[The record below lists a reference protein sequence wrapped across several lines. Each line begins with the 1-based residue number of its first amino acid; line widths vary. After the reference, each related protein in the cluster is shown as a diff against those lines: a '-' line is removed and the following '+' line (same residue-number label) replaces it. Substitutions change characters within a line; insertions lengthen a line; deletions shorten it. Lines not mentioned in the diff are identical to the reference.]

1 MTRCADRGHR
11 VILADAADRLGGI
24 LRLTDDDF
32 FKKDLCRFK
41 DLLVRQVSQRDIDV
55 RLNTFV
61 TAEMVQ
67 AIGPDALILAIGA
80 KPLMPPIPGI
90 EHAVPA
96 LDVYFNPE
104 VRIGDQVVMI
114 GGGLVGCEVGLEL
127 AQRGKSVTVIEMM
140 ERLVATAIGIHRTA
154 LLDEMD
160 RYGIRSWVNACCKK
174 IRSDG
179 VVIEDES
186 GKETFVAADTVVIG
200 LGMVP
205 TRQEVRALRAAA
217 GQIPVFEIGDCAVV
231 GKVGEAVQQG
241 YMAAMSII

>member
-1 MTRCADRGHR
+1 
-11 VILADAADRLGGI
+11 
-24 LRLTDDDF
+24 
-32 FKKDLCRFK
+32 
-41 DLLVRQVSQRDIDV
+41 
-55 RLNTFV
+55 
-61 TAEMVQ
+61 
-67 AIGPDALILAIGA
+67 
-80 KPLMPPIPGI
+80 
-90 EHAVPA
+90 
-96 LDVYFNPE
+96 
-104 VRIGDQVVMI
+104 MI
-114 GGGLVGCEVGLEL
+114 GGGLVGCDVGLEL
-127 AQRGKSVTVIEMM
+127 AHRGKTVTVIEMM
-140 ERLVATAIGIHRTA
+140 ERLVANGIGIHRTA

>member
-1 MTRCADRGHR
+1 
-11 VILADAADRLGGI
+11 
-24 LRLTDDDF
+24 
-32 FKKDLCRFK
+32 
-41 DLLVRQVSQRDIDV
+41 
-55 RLNTFV
+55 
-61 TAEMVQ
+61 MVQ

-160 RYGIRSWVNACCKK
+160 RYGIRSRVNACCKK

-179 VVIEDES
+179 VVVEEES
-186 GKETFVAADTVVIG
+186 GEETLVAADTVVIG

-205 TRQEVRALRAAA
+205 TRQEVRALRTAA
-217 GQIPVFEIGDCAVV
+217 GQVPVFEVGDCDVV

-241 YMAAMSII
+241 YMAAMSIV